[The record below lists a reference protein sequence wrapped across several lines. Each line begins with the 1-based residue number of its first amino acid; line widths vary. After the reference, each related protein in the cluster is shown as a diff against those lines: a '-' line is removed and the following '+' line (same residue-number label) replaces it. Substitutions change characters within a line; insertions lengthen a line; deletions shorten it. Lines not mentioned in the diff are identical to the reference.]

1 MSMMSRAATDF
12 IAGPRIG
19 SLEALYLLQSHTG
32 SPLIC
37 HGGAAAVVC
46 YTLAHAVLTGIDV
59 AVLDCTP
66 GQVVPSI
73 RARAGLFSL
82 V

>member
-1 MSMMSRAATDF
+1 MLSRASTDF
-12 IAGPRIG
+12 IPSARIG
-19 SLEALYLLQSHTG
+19 SSEALYLIQSRTG

-46 YTLAHAVLTGIDV
+46 HMLAHAVLTGIDV
-59 AVLDCTP
+59 AVTDCTS
-66 GQVVPSI
+66 GQVAPSI